1 MRLGASLFLLAV
13 GAILTFA
20 VTEDVQGVNLGAVG
34 VILMVVGVL
43 GLLISAAWTMTRRRT
58 DVIQLGPDGAI
69 GTTLLEP
76 HDTVDS
82 QYPY

>member
-43 GLLISAAWTMTRRRT
+43 SLLINVVWTRTRRRT
-58 DVIQLGPDGAI
+58 DVIQQGPGGAI
-69 GTTLLEP
+69 GTTYLEP

-82 QYPY
+82 SSPY